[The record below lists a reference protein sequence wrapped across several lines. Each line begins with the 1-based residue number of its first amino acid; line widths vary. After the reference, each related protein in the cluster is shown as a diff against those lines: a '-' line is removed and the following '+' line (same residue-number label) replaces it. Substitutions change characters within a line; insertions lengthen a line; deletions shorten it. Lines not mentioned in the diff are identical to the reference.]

1 MLTERGALLLHEG
14 GGCRL
19 ALAVSVDGER
29 IVLVEKAP
37 EFAGRSADRTSEEQ
51 ANREIAE
58 MLHEM

>member
-1 MLTERGALLLHEG
+1 MQLRSRYPPSAARLG
-14 GGCRL
+14 GD
-19 ALAVSVDGER
+19 AHGER

-51 ANREIAE
+51 AHREIAE